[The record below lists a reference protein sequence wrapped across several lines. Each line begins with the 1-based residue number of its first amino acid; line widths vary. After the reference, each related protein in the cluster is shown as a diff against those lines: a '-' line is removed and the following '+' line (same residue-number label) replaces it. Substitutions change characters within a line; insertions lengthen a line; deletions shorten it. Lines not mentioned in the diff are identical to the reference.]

1 LGGRGKSFL
10 DADAAAV
17 AAAAGT
23 LVSAL
28 GTISIS
34 PSAPSRFD
42 WEGRGGRDPTPSH
55 TTPPAVMPASLTR
68 ERRPIVLSPYV
79 EKKMVRPVSSF
90 GQSDLVQVIF
100 RFLQIWMSH
109 VTRMNA
115 SCHTYGVIS
124 LIWMSRLTLLN
135 ESCHTYES
143 VTSHT
148 RISHVTRTNDWVMS
162 HIWMSH
168 VALLNESCYT
178 CKCVM
183 SHV

>member
-1 LGGRGKSFL
+1 LRISASTSTSIFGPEPSGFRGAGERGGEGGGIEVMNLQTDRRVFCAPVVRGVEILGGRGKSFL

-124 LIWMSRLTLLN
+124 LI
-135 ESCHTYES
+135 
-143 VTSHT
+143 
-148 RISHVTRTNDWVMS
+148 
-162 HIWMSH
+162 
-168 VALLNESCYT
+168 
-178 CKCVM
+178 
-183 SHV
+183 